1 MSQKSKNEQRIA
13 ARQEAIRKK
22 FQPHSL
28 KVEGIS
34 ALERHKVLL
43 EEELAVGDA
52 IDIFMLPDGRHFLTK
67 TNTPNSDSLVVDKI
81 TTSYI
86 YFEEELEVREV

>member
-1 MSQKSKNEQRIA
+1 MK
-13 ARQEAIRKK
+13 KK

-28 KVEGIS
+28 RVEGIS

-43 EEELAVGDA
+43 DEEVFVGDVLEV
-52 IDIFMLPDGRHFLTK
+52 FVLPDGRFLLSKTK
-67 TNTPNSDSLVVDKI
+67 TPNSNSLIVDKI

-86 YFEEELEVREV
+86 HFEEELEIREV